1 MCSVLFEP
9 SPRVNGF
16 PATVTAQFTI
26 APCEPA
32 YCSTAP
38 GTAFACIPC
47 APPPGEPEPISPIV
61 WLLVALAGAAVVAL
75 IGVIIYMC
83 FCRKDNNKSLF
94 DNIISSEESAR
105 VHVNPVS
112 KKAPITSVR
121 SELWTHP
128 RHTNHIQHA
137 ERERVQSRS
146 HPRLTTQ
153 HLSLVQQIQMR
164 EIVAT
169 MGTASHAWMIDF
181 SKLVLDKRVAA
192 GGSGVVRCPHTRR
205 EFWVLSSHPLRLR
218 RPHQQRAYTNRSLAC
233 GCLFH
238 LTGVAWHVL
247 GQHSGA
253 EAGVQRHDGS

>member
-75 IGVIIYMC
+75 IGVIIYVC

-137 ERERVQSRS
+137 ERESAIPIPPQAND
-146 HPRLTTQ
+146 
-153 HLSLVQQIQMR
+153 
-164 EIVAT
+164 AT
-169 MGTASHAWMIDF
+169 PFACATDSNARDCGNNGH
-181 SKLVLDKRVAA
+181 
-192 GGSGVVRCPHTRR
+192 GVPCM
-205 EFWVLSSHPLRLR
+205 
-218 RPHQQRAYTNRSLAC
+218 
-233 GCLFH
+233 
-238 LTGVAWHVL
+238 
-247 GQHSGA
+247 
-253 EAGVQRHDGS
+253 DD